1 MLLALDIGN
10 SLINIGL
17 FEAEELC
24 VQNLDT
30 YPIKNPENYTSII
43 REFFPE
49 IYVERTALGVII
61 SSVVE
66 GHTEVLAEACKRL
79 MPEDLIILNSKIV
92 TGLVFDIPRPEELGT
107 DRIAN
112 AVAAYELCKCPV
124 AVVDFGTATTVSVVG
139 KDAHYIG
146 GAIMPGVGLMNESL
160 EKGTSKLS
168 GVSLSLPET
177 ALGIDTPQ
185 SIRSGLFY
193 GTAGAVEKLICE
205 MEEEIGFVLKV
216 VVTGGYGV
224 MVSKFLSREYMLNQ
238 NLTLEGLKIIFMRNK
253 SA

>member
-17 FEAEELC
+17 FEFEELC

-30 YPIKNPENYTSII
+30 YPLKNPDNYTAKI
-43 REFFPE
+43 RKFFPE

-92 TGLVFDIPRPEELGT
+92 TGLVFDIPRSEELGT

-124 AVVDFGTATTVSVVG
+124 AAVDFGTATTVSVVG

-146 GAIMPGVGLMNESL
+146 GAIMPGIGLMNESL

-224 MVSKFLSREYMLNQ
+224 MVSKFFSREYMLNQ

-253 SA
+253 CA